1 MQQLIAANWKM
12 FKNATEARSMIVDL
26 SKKLNGKTPENREV
40 IIFPPFTILEASAEA
55 GKDIKGLLI
64 GAQDVYPAK
73 EGAYTGEISPQ
84 MVKDCGAT
92 WALTGHSERRHVI
105 GESNMLV
112 GQKTSFALA
121 SGLKVIAC
129 IGETLEQREAGEL
142 YNVLA
147 SQLQTALAKLPTPLS
162 PECIVVA
169 YEPVW
174 AIGTGKTASMQDI
187 IEAHAIVREHLKNII
202 GVSVFETRIL
212 YGGSV
217 KPENASEILSLSNV
231 DGLLIGGASLNAD
244 SFAKIILA

>member
-1 MQQLIAANWKM
+1 MQQIIAANWKM
-12 FKNATEARSMIVDL
+12 FKNATEARSMILEL
-26 SKKLNGKTPENREV
+26 SNKINGKTPENREV
-40 IIFPPFTILEASAEA
+40 IIFPPFTVLETSFEA
-55 GKDIKGLLI
+55 GKEIDGLLI
-64 GAQDVYPAK
+64 GAQNIFPAQD
-73 EGAYTGEISPQ
+73 GAYTGEISPQ

-92 WALTGHSERRHVI
+92 WALTGHSERRHVM
-105 GESNMLV
+105 GESDTLV

-121 SGLKVIAC
+121 SGLNVIAC

-142 YNVLA
+142 YAVLT
-147 SQLQTALAKLPTPLS
+147 SQLESALVKLPTPLN

-187 IEAHAIVREHLKNII
+187 IEAHAIIRELLKNIL

-217 KPENASEILSLSNV
+217 KPENATEILSLDNV
-231 DGLLIGGASLNAD
+231 DGLLVGGASLNAD